1 MEQKYIGSF
10 VLALHSHL
18 PYVLSHG
25 KWPHGTDWLSEAA
38 AETYIPILEML
49 DKLSSK
55 GIKPYFTIGITPV
68 LSEQLSDPL
77 FIDEFN
83 SYIDIKIKAAESDY
97 FYFKKIGQENLVNV
111 AEMWINFYNN
121 IKFKFNNE
129 YNTDIISQFKKY
141 SDEGILDIITC
152 GATHGYFP
160 LLGEDFSIDFQ
171 IRTAVET
178 HQKHFGKKPKGMWMP
193 ESAYRPGYK
202 WKHPMDL
209 DIYKVAY
216 NRKGIEEFLM
226 KYGIEYTFID
236 SHLLRGGKAIGVYAD
251 RFDDLKRLW
260 KQFEK
265 EYVFKKIENLSP
277 YSLYLIDTSYTE
289 GKPVTIFTRDPKT
302 GLQVWSGEHGYPG
315 DGWYME
321 FHKKHFPGGLRYWR
335 VTGSNCDLGEK
346 MEYSTE
352 IIKDRINE
360 NSDHFAHL
368 IKNTLKEYH
377 DSTGQYGVL
386 AAPYDTELFGHWWF
400 EGPVFLEQLLEKLAN
415 DPEIK
420 LSNAATE
427 CSNLE
432 PQVTVNIPEGSWGEG
447 GYHYI
452 WLNEDT
458 QWTWKEIYYDEFRLK
473 KVLENY
479 THIDEFTDSL
489 IVQLAREFL
498 LLQSS
503 DWQFL
508 ISTRSAR
515 DYAELRFGE
524 HHNDF
529 NKLAEITENAVK
541 GNKISDADKYFFNEL
556 KIKNSLFKEMKI
568 EWLLESFKSH
578 TEKKK

>member
-1 MEQKYIGSF
+1 
-10 VLALHSHL
+10 
-18 PYVLSHG
+18 
-25 KWPHGTDWLSEAA
+25 
-38 AETYIPILEML
+38 
-49 DKLSSK
+49 
-55 GIKPYFTIGITPV
+55 
-68 LSEQLSDPL
+68 
-77 FIDEFN
+77 
-83 SYIDIKIKAAESDY
+83 
-97 FYFKKIGQENLVNV
+97 
-111 AEMWINFYNN
+111 
-121 IKFKFNNE
+121 
-129 YNTDIISQFKKY
+129 
-141 SDEGILDIITC
+141 
-152 GATHGYFP
+152 
-160 LLGEDFSIDFQ
+160 
-171 IRTAVET
+171 
-178 HQKHFGKKPKGMWMP
+178 
-193 ESAYRPGYK
+193 
-202 WKHPMDL
+202 L
-209 DIYKVAY
+209 DIYGDAF
-216 NRKGIEEFLM
+216 NRKGIEEFFM

-265 EYVFKKIENLSP
+265 EYVFDEIKNLSP
-277 YSLYLIDTSYTE
+277 YSLYLINTACGE

-315 DGWYME
+315 DSWYME

-352 IIKDRINE
+352 IINSRINE
-360 NSDHFAHL
+360 NSDHFAQL

-377 DSTGQYGVL
+377 NTTGQYGVL
-386 AAPYDTELFGHWWF
+386 TAPYDTELFGHWWF
-400 EGPVFLEQLLEKLAN
+400 EGPAFLEQLLEKLAS

-427 CSNLE
+427 CSELK

-458 QWTWKEIYYDEFRLK
+458 QWTWKEIYHDEYRLK
-473 KVLENY
+473 KILENY
-479 THIDEFTDSL
+479 SHKDESTDSL

-498 LLQSS
+498 LIQSS

-515 DYAELRFGE
+515 DYAELRFSE

-529 NKLAEITENAVK
+529 NKLAEITENAIK
-541 GNKISDADKYFFNEL
+541 GNVISESDKYFFNEL

-578 TEKKK
+578 MEKKK